1 MAEVG
6 NPADLIA
13 NPYQIIEPAF
23 RDLISGVARLVRLWT
38 GAAWAEG
45 PVWFRDGDFLL
56 FSDIPN
62 NRILRFVPDHSG
74 LGGTV
79 SVFRQPSNNSNGHT
93 RDLEGRLISCEHGA
107 RRVTRTEHDGRIT
120 VLADRYK
127 GKRLN
132 SPNDVVV
139 KSDGT
144 IWFTDPPY
152 GILTDLEGWQG
163 EQEYGG
169 CYVFCLDPRKDELRV
184 VADDFVKPNGIA
196 FSPDESILYVADT
209 AASHDPAGPRHIRAF
224 DVTDSGKLK
233 RSRVFATCDAGMFDG
248 FRLDTAG
255 RVWTSAGD
263 GVHCFAPDGTLLGK
277 ILVPEVVA
285 NVCFG
290 GLKKNRLYI
299 CGTTSLYAIYTHVN
313 GALRP

>member
-1 MAEVG
+1 MAEVSD
-6 NPADLIA
+6 PANLIA
-13 NPYQIIEPAF
+13 NPYQVIEPAF

-62 NRILRFVPDHSG
+62 NRMLRFVPDHTG

-79 SVFRQPSNNSNGHT
+79 SVFRQPSNNTNGHT

-120 VLADRYK
+120 VVADRYK

-169 CYVFCLDPRKDELRV
+169 CYVFCFDPKKDELRV

-196 FSPDESILYVADT
+196 FSPDEKILYVADT
-209 AASHDPAGPRHIRAF
+209 AASHDPDGPRHIRAF
-224 DVTDSGKLK
+224 DVTDGGKLK

-255 RVWTSAGD
+255 RIWTSAGD
-263 GVHCFAPDGTLLGK
+263 GVHCFAADGTLLGK

-290 GLKKNRLYI
+290 GLKRNRLYI

>member
-1 MAEVG
+1 MAETV
-6 NPADLIA
+6 DEYLIV
-13 NPYQIIEPAF
+13 EPAF
-23 RDLISGVARLVRLWT
+23 RHLIAGNMRLIKLWT

-74 LGGTV
+74 LLGTV
-79 SVFRQPSNNSNGHT
+79 SVYRQPSNHTNGHT
-93 RDLEGRLISCEHGA
+93 RDREGRLVSCEHGG
-107 RRVTRTEHDGRIT
+107 RRVSRTELDGTIT
-120 VLADRYK
+120 VLADAWN

-152 GILTDLEGWQG
+152 GILSDLEGWRG
-163 EQEYGG
+163 ALEYGG
-169 CYVFCLDPRKDELRV
+169 CHVFCLDPATGALRV

-196 FSPDESILYVADT
+196 FSPDESTLYVADT
-209 AASHDPAGPRHIRAF
+209 GASHDPDGPRHIRAF
-224 DVTDSGKLK
+224 ALSEKGRLK
-233 RSRVFATCDAGMFDG
+233 KGRVLATCDAGLFDG
-248 FRLDTAG
+248 FRCDDAG
-255 RVWTSAGD
+255 RIWTSAGD
-263 GVHCFAPDGTLLGK
+263 GVHCYAPDGTLLGK
-277 ILVPEVVA
+277 ILVPEVVS

-290 GLKKNRLYI
+290 GVKKNRLYI
-299 CGTTSLYAIYTHVN
+299 CGTTSLYAILTHVT